1 MYQSAPV
8 EVCVPVDFIWFDLGN
23 TLIHREREKLFAAL
37 LERVR
42 GSEPRPLKEV
52 ELAFHITDKR
62 FMREFPGLLGK
73 PAEEFMPLYFGFLC
87 RYLRL
92 GGDLVSL
99 LNAWFGTLKAA
110 KLAWSPYPVVP
121 GVLKSLASGGIRL
134 GVISNWD
141 SSAKPILAGLGL
153 LDSFEVVVISSEVG
167 VSKPDE
173 RIFRIALEKAGI
185 APDRCLYVGDN
196 YYDDAVGAA
205 AAGMESLIVNRF
217 GRFGVEELSGQ
228 RLIADVSGVIQY
240 LEGEE

>member
-1 MYQSAPV
+1 M
-8 EVCVPVDFIWFDLGN
+8 PVDFIWFDLGN
-23 TLIHREREKLFAAL
+23 TLIHREREKLFTAL
-37 LERVR
+37 LEKVR
-42 GSEPRPLKEV
+42 GSGSLKDV

-87 RYLRL
+87 RYLHI

-99 LNAWFGTLKAA
+99 LNAWFGALKAA
-110 KLAWSPYPVVP
+110 ELAWSPYPVVP
-121 GVLKSLASGGIRL
+121 EVLKRLASSGKRL

-141 SSAKPILAGLGL
+141 PGAKTILAGLGL
-153 LDSFEVVVISSEVG
+153 LDSFEVVIISSEVG

-173 RIFRIALEKAGI
+173 RIFRIALEKA
-185 APDRCLYVGDN
+185 AVSPDRCLYVGDN

-205 AAGMESLIVNRF
+205 AVGMKSLIVNRF

-228 RLIADVSGVIQY
+228 RLIADVSGIIPY